1 MTSSRARLLRPE
13 QIPEVVWDS
22 KSGILTLPSSLARA
36 YEQLI
41 DSLGLRMMAT
51 NRLMNDG
58 PVGGLTK
65 ESAEEHL
72 AKRFD
77 GSAARAI
84 VAALDP
90 KSELGSTSDAFIQS
104 TAGASLALTD
114 APCGAGA
121 AALAFLTI
129 LAELRAHKVLPRQP
143 LDVKFIG
150 GEISKHAAGHA
161 QRLFED
167 LREDLEAQA
176 IFVDYQFYNWDV
188 LDPISTSD
196 LVKASVLQG
205 SSCTS
210 KLLVIANFNGLLV
223 KMGKQNEARPQLDE
237 LLRYA
242 SGRQSLAVW
251 IEPDMNRATAS
262 GGLFSWLFG
271 LLEGAWRLFA
281 KATSGVTKE
290 APQFRS
296 IAIFRLPLQPTQ
308 TSRVK
313 LAVLLI
319 DLNRADDRR

>member
-1 MTSSRARLLRPE
+1 MTSSRTRLLRPE
-13 QIPEVVWDS
+13 QIPEAVWES
-22 KSGILTLPSSLARA
+22 KSGTLTLPSSLARA

-41 DSLGLRMMAT
+41 DRLGLRTMAT
-51 NRLMNDG
+51 SRSKNGG

-65 ESAEEHL
+65 ASADEHL
-72 AKRFD
+72 AQAFD

-84 VAALDP
+84 FAVLDP
-90 KSELGSTSDAFIQS
+90 KSELGSTSDSFIQS

-150 GEISKHAAGHA
+150 GELSKYAVGHA
-161 QRLFED
+161 EHLFEE

-176 IFVDYQFYNWDV
+176 IFVDCQFHNWNV
-188 LDPISTSD
+188 LDRISTSD
-196 LVKASVLQG
+196 LVTASMLHG
-205 SSCTS
+205 APCTS
-210 KLLVIANFNGLLV
+210 KLLVIANFNGFLV
-223 KMGKQNEARPQLDE
+223 KEGKQKEAQPQLNE

-251 IEPDMNRATAS
+251 IEPEMNRATAN

-271 LLEGAWRLFA
+271 LLEGKWRLFA
-281 KATSGVTKE
+281 KATPGATKE
-290 APQFRS
+290 APGFCS
-296 IAIFRLPLQPTQ
+296 LASFRLPLQPTQ
-308 TSRVK
+308 TSRVT
-313 LAVLLI
+313 LAVMPI
-319 DLNRADDRR
+319 DLTRAGARR

>member
-1 MTSSRARLLRPE
+1 MTSSSARLLRPE

-22 KSGILTLPSSLARA
+22 KLGILTLPSSLARA

-41 DSLGLRMMAT
+41 DSLGLRTMAT

-65 ESAEEHL
+65 ESADEHL

-84 VAALDP
+84 VAVLDP
-90 KSELGSTSDAFIQS
+90 KSELGTTSDAFIRS

-129 LAELRAHKVLPRQP
+129 LADLRAHKVLPRQP

-150 GEISKHAAGHA
+150 GEISEHAVGHA
-161 QRLFED
+161 KHLFEY

-176 IFVDYQFYNWDV
+176 IFVDCQFYIWDV
-188 LDPISTSD
+188 LDRVSTSK
-196 LVKASVLQG
+196 LVTASILHG
-205 SSCTS
+205 RSCTS
-210 KLLVIANFNGLLV
+210 KLLVIANFNGVLV
-223 KMGKQNEARPQLDE
+223 KASKQKKAVSQLDE

-251 IEPDMNRATAS
+251 IEPEMNRATAN

-271 LLEGAWRLFA
+271 LLEGGWKLFA
-281 KATSGVTKE
+281 KATAGATKE
-290 APQFRS
+290 APQFCSLAR
-296 IAIFRLPLQPTQ
+296 FRLPLQPTQ
-308 TSRVK
+308 TSPVT
-313 LAVLLI
+313 LAVMPI
-319 DLNRADDRR
+319 DLTGADDCR